1 MEKRISIFIGRT
13 IFSLVKIYRISI
25 LIGYTVFL
33 TSEEN
38 RIVILLTTWPPCWGA
53 KGYLAF
59 VSKRRRVSPIKKHE
73 TERRTALTRFFSPNN
88 GETNGMILFS
98 EFNILF

>member
-1 MEKRISIFIGRT
+1 MEKRISVFIGLM

-38 RIVILLTTWPPCWGA
+38 RIVILLTRWPPCWRRSERVFGFYA
-53 KGYLAF
+53 K
-59 VSKRRRVSPIKKHE
+59 
-73 TERRTALTRFFSPNN
+73 FFSAKFFII
-88 GETNGMILFS
+88 ETHTKLALKFA
-98 EFNILF
+98 